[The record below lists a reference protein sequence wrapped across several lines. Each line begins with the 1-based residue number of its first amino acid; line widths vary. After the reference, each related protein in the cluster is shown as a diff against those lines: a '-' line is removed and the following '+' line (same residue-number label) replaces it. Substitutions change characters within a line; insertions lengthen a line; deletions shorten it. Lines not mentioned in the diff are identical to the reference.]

1 MRRIPHYVRA
11 LLSALQFRGD
21 DPEGLRSLD
30 ESEWRELLE
39 FSDLAHLTLP
49 LWRNCAD
56 VLPDWVR
63 ERIERN
69 VSDNA
74 KRFDNVNHVY
84 LEVAKALD
92 DVQVEYLVL
101 KGFAQYPGYVEDPRL
116 RMQSDIDLYCPEDGI
131 LRARDALLN
140 LGYEPICGLE
150 RLPQDHL
157 APMIRKTGWKWRG
170 NAFDPEMPLSI
181 ELHYCLWNEANA
193 RFMPKGLEDFWPRRR
208 TRHLEDFSFPGL
220 DPIDNLGFSALHALR
235 DLFSGDWALHRV
247 YEIARFL
254 HTNADNT
261 SFWSRWREL
270 HNDSLRS
277 SEAISFRLAKDWF
290 ACDLGEEV
298 EAKVRNLSPA
308 VQRWVDLFG
317 DSSLD
322 GIFHANKHGVWLH
335 IALLESYHDK
345 LAVLRNALVPT
356 RIPALGA
363 PGQDTTRQGRRKRFW
378 PSHRYAKYCF
388 YITSRVIYHAK
399 TLAPTLCRGAWWWLV
414 KKNSGRQVARIREN

>member
-181 ELHYCLWNEANA
+181 ELHY
-193 RFMPKGLEDFWPRRR
+193 
-208 TRHLEDFSFPGL
+208 
-220 DPIDNLGFSALHALR
+220 
-235 DLFSGDWALHRV
+235 
-247 YEIARFL
+247 
-254 HTNADNT
+254 
-261 SFWSRWREL
+261 
-270 HNDSLRS
+270 
-277 SEAISFRLAKDWF
+277 
-290 ACDLGEEV
+290 
-298 EAKVRNLSPA
+298 
-308 VQRWVDLFG
+308 
-317 DSSLD
+317 
-322 GIFHANKHGVWLH
+322 
-335 IALLESYHDK
+335 
-345 LAVLRNALVPT
+345 
-356 RIPALGA
+356 
-363 PGQDTTRQGRRKRFW
+363 
-378 PSHRYAKYCF
+378 
-388 YITSRVIYHAK
+388 
-399 TLAPTLCRGAWWWLV
+399 
-414 KKNSGRQVARIREN
+414 